1 MKGTSR
7 RKAWGVLGTSIS
19 INIIIGILYIWS
31 IISKALIND
40 LHWSG
45 KQASLPYTVVTITF
59 VISMTIFGKLQDTRG
74 PRITATIASILLG
87 CGIILSGLFVSPI
100 MLVVTFGIIAGAGIG
115 TAYVSAVPPAV
126 KWFPPEKKG
135 MVTGLS
141 VAGVGIS
148 AIIYSPLSSA
158 MIQSVGISK
167 TFVYIGIAVLVIMV
181 ALSQFLV
188 NPPAGY
194 NPSAGNNP
202 SGGYNPNNPGKQ
214 NKPAAGAAGVPVKD
228 IGLRDVIK
236 TSSFYRLWIMF
247 AFSSSAGLMIIGHA
261 ANITKVQISWEGG
274 FYLVILLAVF
284 NTLGRFFGGTI
295 SDKIGR
301 INMMRIIFAVQAVN
315 MLLFTF
321 YGSIGLLALGIS
333 VAGLCYGASFSVF
346 PATVMDL
353 YGTKNLGANF
363 GLIMTGWGLGGVI
376 GPMTA
381 AAVFDANKNYDMAYL
396 IAGVLLVVT
405 VLITFTFR
413 KEKAVKV
420 S

>member
-1 MKGTSR
+1 MSGKLRG
-7 RKAWGVLGTSIS
+7 KAWGVLGTSIG

-45 KQASLPYTVVTITF
+45 KEASLPYTVVTIVF

-74 PRITATIASILLG
+74 PRITAIIASILLG

-158 MIQSVGISK
+158 LIKSVGISK
-167 TFVYIGIAVLVIMV
+167 TFVYIGIAVLVLMV
-181 ALSQFLV
+181 TLSLFLV

-194 NPSAGNNP
+194 NPSAGNKP
-202 SGGYNPNNPGKQ
+202 SK
-214 NKPAAGAAGVPVKD
+214 AGTPSKSAPRAAGVPVKD
-228 IGLRDVIK
+228 LGLGEVIR
-236 TSSFYRLWIMF
+236 TSSFWRLWIMF

-261 ANITKVQISWEGG
+261 ANIAKVQISWEGG

-301 INMMRIIFAVQAVN
+301 INMMRIIFALQAAN

-321 YGSIGLLALGIS
+321 YSNIGLLALGIS

-353 YGTKNLGANF
+353 YGTKNFGANF

-381 AAVFDANKNYDMAYL
+381 AAVFDANKNYELAYI

-405 VLITFTFR
+405 LLTTFTFLR
-413 KEKAVKV
+413 KKAAKAH
-420 S
+420 

>member
-1 MKGTSR
+1 MKEPSR
-7 RKAWGVLGTSIS
+7 LKAWGVLGTSIG
-19 INIIIGILYIWS
+19 INVIIGILYIWS

-40 LHWSG
+40 LHWTG

-74 PRITATIASILLG
+74 PRITATIASVLLG
-87 CGIILSGLFVSPI
+87 CGIILSGVFVSPI

-115 TAYVSAVPPAV
+115 TAYVSSVPPAV

-148 AIIYSPLSSA
+148 AIIYSPLSAA
-158 MIQSVGISK
+158 MIHSIGISK
-167 TFVYIGIAVLVIMV
+167 TFVYIGIAILVIMV

-188 NPPAGY
+188 NPPADY
-194 NPSAGNNP
+194 
-202 SGGYNPNNPGKQ
+202 
-214 NKPAAGAAGVPVKD
+214 KPAKGGTPNKAAAKTDTIPVKD
-228 IGLRDVIK
+228 IGMRDVLK

-261 ANITKVQISWEGG
+261 ANIAQVQISWEGG

-301 INMMRIIFAVQAVN
+301 ISMMRIIFVLQAVN
-315 MLLFTF
+315 MLLFTL
-321 YGSIGLLALGIS
+321 YSNIGLLALGIS

-346 PATVMDL
+346 PATVLDL
-353 YGTKNLGANF
+353 YGTKNFGANF

-381 AAVFDANKNYDMAYL
+381 AAVFDVNKNYDTAYI
-396 IAGVLLVVT
+396 IAGVLLIAT

-413 KEKAVKV
+413 KQKAAKLNT
-420 S
+420 